1 MKKIDFVE
9 FLCHFPNQIDLSM
22 KVGDFKKLVEQYTS
36 IKSQNQFIRILPK
49 SYYVDDSLGI
59 TEWIDLEIYD
69 ITAFPTSIKIND
81 YYKKK
86 LYLDLNKSIEELKQI
101 IHDKIKIPLKSIQFN
116 LENNTTF
123 DNKDNILQ
131 DDLFENKIF
140 IKTTEPPI
148 KKKLKVKFT
157 NGDVKEICTD
167 LLNTG
172 FSFIEEILGKKYIN
186 EIPYD
191 ICYNNK
197 LILLT
202 DLLCQY
208 DIKEGDLIE
217 LKEREN
223 MEIKVKFITG
233 KNLVYKITKND
244 TILLLRLMM
253 QLDDGIPMDE
263 SEDNLIFSGKMLKN
277 DQTFSYYN
285 IQNGDVI
292 HLVIRLRG

>member
-1 MKKIDFVE
+1 M
-9 FLCHFPNQIDLSM
+9 
-22 KVGDFKKLVEQYTS
+22 
-36 IKSQNQFIRILPK
+36 
-49 SYYVDDSLGI
+49 
-59 TEWIDLEIYD
+59 
-69 ITAFPTSIKIND
+69 
-81 YYKKK
+81 
-86 LYLDLNKSIEELKQI
+86 
-101 IHDKIKIPLKSIQFN
+101 
-116 LENNTTF
+116 
-123 DNKDNILQ
+123 Q

-191 ICYNNK
+191 IRYNNK

-233 KNLVYKITKND
+233 KTLVYKITKND

-263 SEDNLIFSGKMLKN
+263 SEDNLIYSAKMLKN
-277 DQTFSYYN
+277 DQTFNYYN